1 MARTSARAKPTD
13 LKKARFNMK
22 GVFNE
27 APTVREQQNINEKR
41 AKWDNAEAQYH
52 VDMMTRT
59 DYDLRIA
66 EKEAQI
72 AGLARAQQQKPVAK
86 YSEDWNRARVGR
98 LELDL
103 LNQKK
108 QKYIDERK
116 AYNDSLPEVNLD
128 LIDDV
133 YGGVQETQDMTDQMG
148 TAVVDRTPN
157 MTQNTQFPEI
167 TDETELQDMP
177 KIDTLDQGPGASIAG
192 GDTLIT
198 PAPLIQAILNI
209 PENERT
215 NGTWQL
221 LREIGPQYFDTNE
234 AATRQT
240 VNPADPDSGN
250 RPGEIGRIQIPYQ
263 VAMQM
268 MHDSHA
274 MSRSLQ
280 ETLDGYAYDN
290 KGIDV
295 EGRRELMLQRAAQGN
310 FQALNV
316 SEYLQMML
324 DAHEEAGNTGA
335 PSAVSDVLL
344 HSVFHQVK
352 EAYKR
357 IGDPDDI
364 AGREDAINNSATKPT
379 EDEASQQ
386 QFVVSAHERREI
398 GNIAHQAMGIKTDPN
413 NVNSTFL
420 GGIAMDIVSQ
430 TFPDL
435 FIRDQAGNLSITDKG
450 LEVAERLAPMT
461 SIILPSSKIQV
472 RFKKKPD
479 VSVIRPRDAAKVK
492 RGDKG
497 KLEELN
503 YGDYTLQEAAI
514 NLLDNTG
521 FTVDQDMVGLV
532 NILTNSVDENG
543 KTHIDKLIGTG
554 KEDTGTLNRRSGERK
569 KKDPKFGRDVIGPDG
584 QPEMEW
590 YPGDRIKD
598 MIFNDNMDW
607 AQQMGSNVFY
617 YDHFPGGNT
626 RFYIKQFIGNYHSHK
641 LPRAL
646 LQSDVIELYNTS
658 NTSDVNELKAG
669 IIKKFGN
676 DVGVKEAA
684 EIFDSKARGWR
695 TLIANANADAAS
707 IIDLAAKEDGWAS
720 VSAMV
725 EAVRLLDHLDA
736 IENKTS
742 TDPIYASKFLTHVD
756 GTGNGLAH
764 NAMQAGDFETA
775 ALTNIN
781 PFFEAPEGVSRMQW
795 AEASPLS
802 SDVYHLTGA
811 GMEAQMEGNSNES
824 SPFMRQAFT
833 ALGLNDKRTLRQFSK
848 SPLMIFQYGAGRALI
863 KRIVR
868 DNILTMLEDNPSML
882 AAFNSV
888 ASEMGSNALT
898 QAEITE
904 AITNGELEFQEGF
917 KDADYIIDQMG
928 NMMVKSVETNFPML
942 KELSNILSSMANAAT
957 LHGGPNSPG
966 IDLTAMT
973 IGGHHLHFGHSK
985 WEADI
990 LRKAYDKTS
999 DIDYTPAHKVLYPQA
1014 TTQWFKNEM
1023 TGKSFPLIN
1032 ISKAQQPNPYY
1043 DPTWRP
1049 KRGAEIFNPKTIP
1062 VGSLKAATQAAV
1074 LLTHSLDAI
1083 NVSRSM
1089 LGFNEKQKKNSHNTS
1104 IAQIFDGFLV
1114 SPKLA
1119 RDFAA
1124 QLNKDFMDIH
1134 FDKGGK
1140 HRTTGNDYKD
1150 LNNLDTYVPGN
1161 YNFLMNNPNNSN
1173 LLLLYRAM
1181 ARKGFRWDLYRE
1193 KGLMGK
1199 IIKFEAQRIAYREK
1213 FKKDLKQRQASVKQ
1227 FFWD

>member
-1 MARTSARAKPTD
+1 MARTSARAKPVD
-13 LKKARFNMK
+13 LKKAKFNMK
-22 GVFNE
+22 GFFNE
-27 APTVREQQNINEKR
+27 APTVREEAAAVRAEMAYDRNPTALNE
-41 AKWDNAEAQYH
+41 Q
-52 VDMMTRT
+52 
-59 DYDLRIA
+59 A
-66 EKEAQI
+66 EKIAHNRAVV
-72 AGLARAQQQKPVAK
+72 AGLERAQQKEPVAK
-86 YSEDWNRARVGR
+86 YSEDWMRAREARLQIQMAEGR
-98 LELDL
+98 QNDILAGEL
-103 LNQKK
+103 
-108 QKYIDERK
+108 
-116 AYNDSLPEVNLD
+116 A
-128 LIDDV
+128 DDV
-133 YGGVQETQDMTDQMG
+133 SGGIQETQDMTDQMG

-167 TDETELQDMP
+167 PDETELQDMP

-192 GDTLIT
+192 GDTLVT

-215 NGTWQL
+215 SGTWQL
-221 LREIGPQYFDTNE
+221 LREIGPQYFDVNE
-234 AATRQT
+234 AATRET
-240 VNPADPDSGN
+240 VNPADPDAPP
-250 RPGEIGRIQIPYQ
+250 RPGAIGKIQIPYQ

-280 ETLDGYAYDN
+280 ETLDGFAYDN
-290 KGIDV
+290 KGVDV

-316 SEYLQMML
+316 SEYFQMML

-357 IGDPDDI
+357 IGNPDDI
-364 AGREDAINNSATKPT
+364 RGREDAINNAVTKPT

-386 QFVVSAHERREI
+386 QFVMAAHERREI

-413 NVNSTFL
+413 NANSTFL
-420 GGIAMDIVSQ
+420 GGIAMDVVSR

-435 FIRDQAGNLSITDKG
+435 FIQDHNGGITITNKG

-461 SIILPSSKIQV
+461 NIILPSAKVQV

-479 VSVIRPRDAAKVK
+479 VSVIRPRGAAKVK

-497 KLEELN
+497 KLEELK
-503 YGDYTLQEAAI
+503 YGDYTLQEAAV
-514 NLLDNTG
+514 NLLDNIGYTM
-521 FTVDQDMVGLV
+521 DQDMVGLV
-532 NILTNSVDENG
+532 NILTGSVDSNG
-543 KTHIDKLIGTG
+543 KTNIDKLIGTG
-554 KEDTGTLNRRSGERK
+554 KEDIGQLNRRSGQRK
-569 KKDPKFGRDVIGPDG
+569 KKDPKFGRDIIGPDG
-584 QPEMEW
+584 EPEMEW

-607 AQQMGSNVFY
+607 AQQMGNNVFY
-617 YDHFPGGNT
+617 YDHFPGGNN
-626 RFYIKQFIGNYHSHK
+626 RFYIKQFIGNFHSHK

-646 LQSDVIELYNTS
+646 LQSDVVELYNTS
-658 NTSDVNELKAG
+658 NESDLNELKAG
-669 IIKKFGN
+669 IVKKFGY
-676 DVGVKEAA
+676 DLGVKDAAAMFDREA
-684 EIFDSKARGWR
+684 KGWR
-695 TLIANANADAAS
+695 TLIANSNTDGAS
-707 IIDLAAKEDGWAS
+707 VIDLAAKEDGWAS

-781 PFFEAPEGVSRMQW
+781 PFFDAPEGSARQSVEGIEWDKGRKAITKKDW
-795 AEASPLS
+795 AKASPLN

-824 SPFMRQAFT
+824 SPFIRQAFT

-863 KRIVR
+863 KKIVR
-868 DNILTMLEDNPSML
+868 ESILSKLEDDQAML
-882 AAFNSV
+882 AAFNSI
-888 ASEMGSNALT
+888 ANEMGSNALT

-904 AITNGELEFQEGF
+904 AIAEGELEFQEGF

-928 NMMVKSVETNFPML
+928 NMMVNAVETNFPML

-957 LHGGPNSPG
+957 LHGGPDSPG

-999 DIDYTPAHKVLYPQA
+999 GIDFTPAQKVLYPQA
-1014 TTQWFKNEM
+1014 TTQWMKNQQ

-1032 ISKAQQPNPYY
+1032 ISKAQQPNPFY
-1043 DPTWRP
+1043 DASWRP
-1049 KRGAEIFNPKTIP
+1049 TRGAEIFNPKTIP

-1074 LLTHSLDAI
+1074 LMTHSLDAI
-1083 NVSRSM
+1083 NVARSM

-1134 FDKGGK
+1134 LDKGGK
-1140 HRTTGNDYKD
+1140 HRTTSNDYNNVND
-1150 LNNLDTYVPGN
+1150 LDLYSSQGT

-1181 ARKGFRWDLYRE
+1181 ARKGFRWDMYRGG
-1193 KGLMGK
+1193 GLMDK
-1199 IIKFEAQRIAYREK
+1199 IMQFEARRIAYREK
-1213 FKKDLKQRQASVKQ
+1213 FNKDLKRRQASVKQ